1 MTDTSNAP
9 MPKDDFFYRTARNF
23 AARDPRFQ
31 ATLFSYYTVDPSFK
45 ESLTRLVA
53 GLSSGRRK
61 SWHPFGFVIA
71 DIKKREVLQSDHRVV
86 SIVPNLNIFA
96 DQRKLELPD
105 GCYLI
110 LFSPCVTRDSF
121 NDYFLPMRTRDV
133 VLGLLMSLAGR
144 TICLDHIT
152 DQVLIPALLQESS
165 VSEVFRLPH
174 QYDFVAFDD
183 PTILRE
189 TLEAILALPEEA
201 RDGILFAQ
209 NIFGRAIQERDEW
222 FKFSLYWIS
231 LEMIAQTK
239 GDGIAAKLG
248 NAYGKSKTYAY
259 NDLEF
264 RSVYDRRH
272 ALFHKGI
279 SQSFGSRCERL
290 IQLYFF
296 ELLRHRLHL
305 PCKSLAAAAIDA
317 LNRSL

>member
-1 MTDTSNAP
+1 MTDASKPP
-9 MPKDDFFYRTARNF
+9 MPEDDFIYRVARDF
-23 AARDPRFQ
+23 AARDPKFQ

-45 ESLTRLVA
+45 DGLARLVA
-53 GLSSGRRK
+53 GLPSGRK

-71 DIKKREVLQSDHRVV
+71 DMKKREVLQLDHRVI
-86 SIVPNLNIFA
+86 SIAPNLNIFA
-96 DQRKLELPD
+96 DQRKFELPE
-105 GCYLI
+105 GCYFI
-110 LFSPCVTRDSF
+110 LFSPCVARDGF
-121 NDYFLPMRTRDV
+121 NDHFLPMRTRDV
-133 VLGLLMSLAGR
+133 VLGLLISLAGR

-165 VSEVFRLPH
+165 VSRVFRLPH

-183 PTILRE
+183 PSILRE
-189 TLEAILALPEEA
+189 TFDVILALPEEA

-209 NIFGRAIQERDEW
+209 NVFGRAVQERDEW

-248 NAYGKSKTYAY
+248 NAYGKNKAYAY
-259 NDLEF
+259 EDLEF

-272 ALFHKGI
+272 ALFHKG
-279 SQSFGSRCERL
+279 SFQSFDSRCERL
-290 IQLYFF
+290 TQLYFF

-305 PCKSLAAAAIDA
+305 PCKRLAAAAIDA
-317 LNRSL
+317 FNRSV